1 MNSPAAESG
10 LRRPEFRMR
19 SAIPEQSVR
28 PLRVAIIGAGLM
40 GYWHGRAARHL
51 GSQVV
56 AVVDP
61 DANRARALAR
71 ACRAAAT
78 ATDASEVLHGGD
90 LDAVHICSPAW
101 THGALATQALE
112 AGIHALVEKP
122 MAKSADET
130 RRLIGIAQRK
140 SVILCPVHQVAFQT
154 GTEDAAQALAGLGD
168 PCAIDFRILSDG
180 GTGRSESELDD
191 IVDDIL
197 PHPFSVLRRLWPQA
211 AWEPHRWFVT
221 RPRPGHADLAGA
233 LKYQTHD
240 ARDILERASARETA
254 ARTAAGA
261 LAKALLTEFGVVVTS
276 RTVAVGSAAAASDE
290 GDDVD
295 ALLAL
300 PDDAPMRSPRKE
312 TVEAMVA
319 AVDEARLRADS
330 VGGCFEVIARG
341 VPPGLGS
348 HVHWDRRLDG
358 RLGSALLSIQA
369 V

>member
-1 MNSPAAESG
+1 MKSRAAESG

-19 SAIPEQSVR
+19 SAIPEQSAR

-40 GYWHGRAARHL
+40 GYWHGRAARRL

-56 AVVDP
+56 SVVDP

-78 ATDASEVLHGGD
+78 ATDASELLHGGD

-180 GTGRSESELDD
+180 GTGRRESELDD
-191 IVDDIL
+191 IVGDIL

-221 RPRPGHADLAGA
+221 RPRPGELLVGGEHAGA
-233 LKYQTHD
+233 LLSLLVSMHARPTSFEMLVYGRRGAIALDFFHGFAVRHD
-240 ARDILERASARETA
+240 GNVSRLRKIARPFATSLKLFGAASMNLIGRGLRGEAAYPGLRQLTREFYTAVRGAAPSPISAEDAVAVAVARDAIQ
-254 ARTAAGA
+254 AGSNR
-261 LAKALLTEFGVVVTS
+261 F
-276 RTVAVGSAAAASDE
+276 
-290 GDDVD
+290 
-295 ALLAL
+295 
-300 PDDAPMRSPRKE
+300 
-312 TVEAMVA
+312 
-319 AVDEARLRADS
+319 
-330 VGGCFEVIARG
+330 VGGAFVA
-341 VPPGLGS
+341 
-348 HVHWDRRLDG
+348 
-358 RLGSALLSIQA
+358 
-369 V
+369 